1 MLFSFFNRK
10 QKSASPE
17 GSPPA
22 TGRDIVQRNTLLA
35 DAFAQ
40 GRVPCQQCKFEIPM
54 KGLQQLRMVEC
65 PACKAVTFVPLQV
78 GRFWLFEPLGGGGMG
93 SVYRALCSEVPDQ
106 YFAVKVLSRIEKTK
120 PANIH
125 ALLNEAR
132 IGKLIGDHPCLV
144 KCVDSGCQ
152 NGEYYSA
159 MELVEGERLDKRI
172 DRLGR
177 LPELQ
182 VLQIGLHILAAE
194 QHIFKC
200 GYLYRDLKPENI
212 IINND
217 GYAILFDYGLCK
229 PRDEALHPQDEFVS
243 GSPYYLPPERLLG
256 KGEDA
261 SSEIY
266 SLGMVIYYALSGQ
279 TYFDADEVE
288 ALAKR
293 HVSKVRLSVSSKLRG
308 FPEDLVELLT
318 KMIRQEPEERFQS
331 FHEVARAIRAIQE
344 SDR

>member
-1 MLFSFFNRK
+1 
-10 QKSASPE
+10 
-17 GSPPA
+17 
-22 TGRDIVQRNTLLA
+22 
-35 DAFAQ
+35 
-40 GRVPCQQCKFEIPM
+40 M
-54 KGLQQLRMVEC
+54 KGLQELRMVEC
-65 PACKAVTFVPLQV
+65 PACKAINLVPMQV

-93 SVYRALCSEVPDQ
+93 SVYRALSADKVDRH
-106 YFAVKVLSRIEKTK
+106 FAVKVLSRVEKTK

-144 KCVDSGCQ
+144 KCVDSGCE

-159 MELVEGERLDKRI
+159 MDLVQGERLDKSI

-177 LPELQ
+177 LPEQQ
-182 VLQIGLHILAAE
+182 VLQIALHVLAAE

-212 IINND
+212 IIND
-217 GYAILFDYGLCK
+217 EGYAILFDYGLCM
-229 PRDEALHPQDEFVS
+229 PREDALHPKDEFVS

-293 HVSKVRLSVSSKLRG
+293 HVSKVRLSVSSKLRD
-308 FPEDLVELLT
+308 FREDLVALLT
-318 KMIRQEPEERFQS
+318 KMIRQERDERFQS
-331 FHEVARAIRAIQE
+331 FHSVARAVRAIQ
-344 SDR
+344 

>member
-1 MLFSFFNRK
+1 MAAGPSPHDLARQNTRL
-10 QKSASPE
+10 SA
-17 GSPPA
+17 
-22 TGRDIVQRNTLLA
+22 
-35 DAFAQ
+35 AFA
-40 GRVPCQQCKFEIPM
+40 GGHVPCQQCSFEIPM
-54 KGLQQLRMVEC
+54 KGLQELRMVEC
-65 PACKAVTFVPLQV
+65 PACKAINFVPMQV

-93 SVYRALCSEVPDQ
+93 SVYRALSADTLDRH
-106 YFAVKVLSRIEKTK
+106 FAVKVLSRVEKTK

-132 IGKLIGDHPCLV
+132 IGKVIGDHPCLV
-144 KCVDSGCQ
+144 KCVDSGCE

-159 MELVEGERLDKRI
+159 MELVEGERLDKSI

-177 LPELQ
+177 LPEQQ
-182 VLQIGLHILAAE
+182 VLQIALHILAAE
-194 QHIFKC
+194 QHIYKC

-212 IINND
+212 IINNE
-217 GYAILFDYGLCK
+217 GYAILFDYGLCM
-229 PRDEALHPQDEFVS
+229 PREDAMHPKDEFVS

-293 HVSKVRLSVSSKLRG
+293 HVSKVRLSVSSKLRD
-308 FPEDLVELLT
+308 FREDLVALLT
-318 KMIRQEPEERFQS
+318 KMIRQERDERFQS
-331 FHEVARAIRAIQE
+331 FHSVARAVRAIQ
-344 SDR
+344 

>member
-1 MLFSFFNRK
+1 MLFSLFKRK
-10 QKSASPE
+10 
-17 GSPPA
+17 
-22 TGRDIVQRNTLLA
+22 RNSSNPSGFPGTVDLVPQNTVLA
-35 DAFAQ
+35 EAFAA
-40 GRVPCQQCKFEIPM
+40 GKVPCQQCKFEIPM

-65 PACKAVTFVPLQV
+65 PVCKAVTFVPLQV

-93 SVYRALCSEVPDQ
+93 SVYRAMNPETLDRH
-106 YFAVKVLSRIEKTK
+106 YAVKVLSRIEKTK

-144 KCVDSGCQ
+144 KCVDSGCE
-152 NGEYYSA
+152 NGEYFSA
-159 MELVEGERLDKRI
+159 MELVVGERLDKRI

-177 LPELQ
+177 LPEPQ
-182 VLQIGLHILAAE
+182 VLQIALHILAAE

-212 IINND
+212 IINNE
-217 GYAILFDYGLCK
+217 GYAILFDYGLCM
-229 PRDEALHPQDEFVS
+229 PREDALHPKDEFVS

-261 SSEIY
+261 CSEIY

-279 TYFDADEVE
+279 TYFDASEVE

-308 FPEDLVELLT
+308 FPEDLVAVLT

-344 SDR
+344 KSSAS

>member
-1 MLFSFFNRK
+1 MFSLFKRK
-10 QKSASPE
+10 QKSDETSVSA
-17 GSPPA
+17 GSVDLVA
-22 TGRDIVQRNTLLA
+22 QNTALSG
-35 DAFAQ
+35 AFAA
-40 GRVPCQQCKFEIPM
+40 GKVPCQQCKFDIPM

-65 PACKAVTFVPLQV
+65 PVCKAVTFVPLQV

-93 SVYRALCSEVPDQ
+93 SVYRALSQDALDRH
-106 YFAVKVLSRIEKTK
+106 FAVKVLSRIEKTK

-144 KCVDSGCQ
+144 KCVDSGCE

-159 MELVEGERLDKRI
+159 MELVVGERLDKRI

-177 LPELQ
+177 LPEPQ
-182 VLQIGLHILAAE
+182 VLQIALHILAAE
-194 QHIFKC
+194 QHIYKC

-212 IINND
+212 IINNE
-217 GYAILFDYGLCK
+217 GYAILFDYGLCVS
-229 PRDEALHPQDEFVS
+229 RDDAMHPKDEFVS

-261 SSEIY
+261 CSEIY

-279 TYFDADEVE
+279 TYFDAGEVE

-308 FPEDLVELLT
+308 FPEDLVTVLS
-318 KMIRQEPEERFQS
+318 KMIRQEPEERYQS
-331 FHEVARAIRAIQE
+331 FHEVARAIRTLLEKPA
-344 SDR
+344 SA